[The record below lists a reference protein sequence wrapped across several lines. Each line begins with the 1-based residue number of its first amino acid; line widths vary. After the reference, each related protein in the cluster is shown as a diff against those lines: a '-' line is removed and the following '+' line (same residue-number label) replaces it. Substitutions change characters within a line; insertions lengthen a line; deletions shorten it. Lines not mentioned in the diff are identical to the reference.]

1 MGEVPLY
8 AEVVSR
14 SCRCNSYVTNKMG
27 DLECRR
33 EAEKS
38 KVKSDL
44 GGSSNAERDGLG
56 GGGKD
61 GDLRDGDLEEEVPG
75 GRGAR

>member
-56 GGGKD
+56 KSE
-61 GDLRDGDLEEEVPG
+61 RDDDLEEEVPG
-75 GRGAR
+75 GKAAR

>member
-1 MGEVPLY
+1 MRARLGTAAHFCKVV
-8 AEVVSR
+8 EVVPPS
-14 SCRCNSYVTNKMG
+14 SRCNSYVTNKMG

-44 GGSSNAERDGLG
+44 GGSANAERDGLRG
-56 GGGKD
+56 GEK
-61 GDLRDGDLEEEVPG
+61 GDDLGDEVVP
-75 GRGAR
+75 

>member
-1 MGEVPLY
+1 
-8 AEVVSR
+8 
-14 SCRCNSYVTNKMG
+14 MG

-56 GGGKD
+56 KSE
-61 GDLRDGDLEEEVPG
+61 RDDDLEEEVPG
-75 GRGAR
+75 GKAAR